1 MSGEIRRE
9 HVAVLGGGPA
19 AMAAAFELTATRAL
33 RERFAVTVY
42 QPGWRLGGKCASGR
56 NLSSHARIEEH
67 GLHLWF
73 GFYDNAFKL
82 MRSTYEALNESTEL
96 RRPPSHPLAT
106 FEKAF
111 VGGDELVL
119 YDRQDGGWE
128 SFAFRWPTY
137 DQTPGVDYPLPDVWE
152 IACRGCEWAVAQWD
166 ALIGGARG
174 RAAGRHSR
182 PRLSPGWLLDVARGL
197 AIGVGIEAER
207 GGENLLH
214 LAHHLTRAYS
224 TASRLTRHGPRFP
237 GVAKLELA
245 AELSAAH
252 VVAAVLA
259 RFRDWMWD
267 YVVAERQGDARL
279 RLFFTMFDTFA
290 SAMAG
295 VAADGVLEHGWNVI
309 NDRDLCEWLSAH
321 GAKEVTVGATPE
333 ERSPLLRAV
342 YDVAFAY
349 PGGVIANANA
359 AAGTAMND
367 LLRLAF
373 CYRGH
378 FFYRMAAG
386 MGDTVFTPLYEVLKH
401 RGVEFRFFH
410 TVRSLRLSPDGL
422 AIDEIEVI
430 PQVELKRGEYDPLVS
445 VKRLRSWP
453 GEPLWE
459 QLKDGSRLRRQSVDF
474 ERHTNPLGRNP
485 LTLRRGADFD
495 SVVLGIPVGAQTDIC
510 AQVAKRHKPFERM
523 LSSAVTVATQAV
535 QLWLTKTTPQL
546 GWGHGARAITTTFV
560 EPLDT
565 WCDMSHLLGREQ
577 WAGPERP
584 RAVAYLCGVL
594 EERNEDY
601 ERATA
606 RVKANTRAFLERDAP
621 TLWPHARKA
630 GGRGF
635 DWSVLAGG
643 AVQRGA
649 ARLGAQYW
657 RANTSGSERYVL
669 TPAGSVLDR
678 LAADE
683 SGVTN
688 MVLAGDWTRNGIDGG
703 CVEAAVTSGMQAAR
717 ALIGHDRGFTGE
729 SPTWLTDRPRRGTAP
744 RARTVPR

>member
-1 MSGEIRRE
+1 MSEERRRE

-19 AMAAAFELTATRAL
+19 AMAAAFELTATRQL

-56 NLSSHARIEEH
+56 NQSSDARIEEH

-82 MRSTYEALNESTEL
+82 MRSAYDALNESREL

-111 VGGDELVL
+111 IGGDELVL
-119 YDRQDGGWE
+119 YDRHDGAWE
-128 SFAFRWPTY
+128 SFAFKWPTY
-137 DQTPGVDYPLPDVWE
+137 DQTPGGDYPLPDVWE
-152 IACRGCEWAVAQWD
+152 IAYRVCDWAVAQWNS
-166 ALIGGARG
+166 LVG
-174 RAAGRHSR
+174 RPPHSSAGPHSHA
-182 PRLSPGWLLDVARGL
+182 RLSPGWLLDVARGL
-197 AIGVGIEAER
+197 AIGVGVESER
-207 GGENLLH
+207 GGENLLALARH
-214 LAHHLTRAYS
+214 LARTYS
-224 TASRLTRHGPRFP
+224 AASRLARHGPRFP
-237 GVAKLELA
+237 GMAKLERA
-245 AELSAAH
+245 AELSAAR
-252 VVAAVLA
+252 VLAAVLTQ
-259 RFRDWMWD
+259 FRDWMWD
-267 YVVAERQGDARL
+267 FVVAERQQDAQL

-295 VAADGVLEHGWNVI
+295 VATDGVLEHGWNVI

-321 GAKEVTVGATPE
+321 GAKEVTVGATPA

-378 FFYRMAAG
+378 FFYRMTAG

-410 TVRSLRLSPDGL
+410 AVSGLRVSPEGCT
-422 AIDEIEVI
+422 IDEIKVI
-430 PQVELKRGEYDPLVS
+430 PQVELTRPRYDPLVT
-445 VKRLRSWP
+445 VKRLRCWP
-453 GEPLWE
+453 SEPRWD
-459 QLKDGSRLRRQSVDF
+459 QLKEGSRLRRQSVDF
-474 ERHTNPLGRNP
+474 ERRTNPLDRNP
-485 LTLRRGADFD
+485 VTLRRGTDFD
-495 SVVLGIPVGAQTDIC
+495 SVVLGIPVGAQADIC
-510 AQVAKRHKPFERM
+510 AQVAKHHKEFERM

-546 GWGHGARAITTTFV
+546 GWRYGTRAITTTFV

-565 WCDMSHLLGREQ
+565 WCDMSHLLAREQ
-577 WAGPERP
+577 WAGAGKP
-584 RAVAYLCGVL
+584 RAVVYLCGVL
-594 EERNEDY
+594 EEDDDDHV
-601 ERATA
+601 RATA
-606 RVKANTRAFLERDAP
+606 RVKANARAFLEGDAP
-621 TLWPHARKA
+621 TLWPRAGKA
-630 GGRGF
+630 GVRGF
-635 DWSVLAGG
+635 DWSFLAAG
-643 AVQRGA
+643 AATRGV

-669 TPAGSVLDR
+669 TPAASVLHR

-683 SGVTN
+683 SGVDN

-717 ALIGHDRGFTGE
+717 ALIGHDRGFSGE
-729 SPTWLTDRPRRGTAP
+729 SPTWLTDRPRRGTPP

>member
-137 DQTPGVDYPLPDVWE
+137 DQTPGGDYPLPDVWE

-321 GAKEVTVGATPE
+321 GAKGSNRPGSSAASTTRSCRSSVCGPGPANRSGSSSRKVRGCEGSRSTSSATPTLSAVI
-333 ERSPLLRAV
+333 RSPC
-342 YDVAFAY
+342 
-349 PGGVIANANA
+349 A
-359 AAGTAMND
+359 AERTSTRWCWASRWA
-367 LLRLAF
+367 RRRISA
-373 CYRGH
+373 
-378 FFYRMAAG
+378 
-386 MGDTVFTPLYEVLKH
+386 
-401 RGVEFRFFH
+401 
-410 TVRSLRLSPDGL
+410 
-422 AIDEIEVI
+422 
-430 PQVELKRGEYDPLVS
+430 
-445 VKRLRSWP
+445 LRS
-453 GEPLWE
+453 
-459 QLKDGSRLRRQSVDF
+459 QSAISR
-474 ERHTNPLGRNP
+474 
-485 LTLRRGADFD
+485 
-495 SVVLGIPVGAQTDIC
+495 
-510 AQVAKRHKPFERM
+510 
-523 LSSAVTVATQAV
+523 SSACSP
-535 QLWLTKTTPQL
+535 PQ
-546 GWGHGARAITTTFV
+546 
-560 EPLDT
+560 
-565 WCDMSHLLGREQ
+565 
-577 WAGPERP
+577 
-584 RAVAYLCGVL
+584 
-594 EERNEDY
+594 
-601 ERATA
+601 
-606 RVKANTRAFLERDAP
+606 
-621 TLWPHARKA
+621 
-630 GGRGF
+630 
-635 DWSVLAGG
+635 
-643 AVQRGA
+643 
-649 ARLGAQYW
+649 
-657 RANTSGSERYVL
+657 
-669 TPAGSVLDR
+669 
-678 LAADE
+678 
-683 SGVTN
+683 
-688 MVLAGDWTRNGIDGG
+688 
-703 CVEAAVTSGMQAAR
+703 
-717 ALIGHDRGFTGE
+717 
-729 SPTWLTDRPRRGTAP
+729 
-744 RARTVPR
+744 